1 VEIEAS
7 ALAGAFFTEAGLLR
21 LFVALQQNDP
31 MTQFAVGHE
40 YVVQIEKTYLDD
52 EVDWT
57 SVRKALCN
65 SDLLLSIK
73 TYRI

>member
-1 VEIEAS
+1 
-7 ALAGAFFTEAGLLR
+7 
-21 LFVALQQNDP
+21 

-57 SVRKALCN
+57 PVRKALCN